1 MEGAR
6 KLSRRDVALF
16 WFGVLAAPSVWAL
29 HLTVAYGYDEAACS
43 DRVGV
48 SAVEPLILA
57 SGAVCAAIAV
67 AGGVAAWSVWRRASR
82 GAVADPRAWVR
93 VLGVGSVLSSVL
105 FLFAIVL
112 QTVQALVL
120 SACLAG

>member
-16 WFGVLAAPSVWAL
+16 WFGVLAAPSAWAL
-29 HLTVAYGYDEAACS
+29 HLTVSYGYDEAACS

-57 SGAVCAAIAV
+57 SGAVCAVIAV
-67 AGGVAAWSVWRRASR
+67 AGGMAAWSVWRRASR
-82 GAVADPRAWVR
+82 GAVADPRAWVQ

-105 FLFAIVL
+105 FLFAIVM
-112 QTVQALVL
+112 QTVQVLAL
-120 SACLAG
+120 SACLPG

>member
-1 MEGAR
+1 MEGER
-6 KLSRRDVALF
+6 KLTRRDVALF
-16 WFGVLAAPSVWAL
+16 WFGVLAAPSAWVL

-67 AGGVAAWSVWRRASR
+67 AGGVVAWTLWRRASR
-82 GAVADPRAWVR
+82 GLLADPRAWVR
-93 VLGVGSVLSSVL
+93 VLGLGSILSSVL
-105 FLFAIVL
+105 FVFAIAL

-120 SACLAG
+120 SACLPG